1 MSSIKSCTRNICA
14 IYQIYIVTEPKY
26 TGIWILVHMLQS
38 YQSVILVYSIQ
49 YTVYDPCASTLHPG
63 AHLPSMSSLGHI
75 TEARTAARWVWLTL
89 QVYHH
94 HLLFV
99 LDFAEILRLFLLLC
113 QLRSHLIDPLLQQLF
128 LLLGTIKVWLRTEAL
143 RHTVTKQWGRYRES
157 E

>member
-1 MSSIKSCTRNICA
+1 
-14 IYQIYIVTEPKY
+14 
-26 TGIWILVHMLQS
+26 
-38 YQSVILVYSIQ
+38 
-49 YTVYDPCASTLHPG
+49 
-63 AHLPSMSSLGHI
+63 MSSLGHI